1 MEVGTPTA
9 FEIKKSLT
17 QNTVLQSE
25 ASGDQIGGCTVL
37 GGLHWQNSTNPGK
50 LLRKRFSGLLGP
62 KTQPELQQME
72 RPETPANKGI
82 PGHAPDRTRTCGLL
96 LRRQTLYPPELRRR
110 NTIFDKHPTA
120 ALELNSRV
128 YNPLYDCHLY
138 SFI

>member
-1 MEVGTPTA
+1 M
-9 FEIKKSLT
+9 I
-17 QNTVLQSE
+17 
-25 ASGDQIGGCTVL
+25 GDQIGGVYGT
-37 GGLHWQNSTNPGK
+37 GGSSLAEFDQS
-50 LLRKRFSGLLGP
+50 RKIVTKAIQWVTYGLLGP
-62 KTQPELQQME
+62 KTQTELQQIE